1 MPWKEATRMSQRE
14 ELAMLARSQAISVA
28 ELSRRFGISRKTA
41 YKWLARSA
49 AGEGAADR
57 SRRPHGSPT
66 RTSAS
71 IEQAILSVRHDHPA
85 WGARKIAHVL
95 SRRGQTALPAVST
108 ITEILR
114 RHGLITPQATA
125 AATHWQR
132 FEHPAPNDLWQMD
145 FKGTVPVGQRPCDP
159 LTVLDDHS
167 RFNLLLQATPDK
179 TGKTVQKALIAAFRR
194 YGLPRRIN
202 MDNGSPWGI
211 ACGNSSDLSALA
223 IWMIRVG
230 IEVSFSAP
238 HHPQTNGKDERFH
251 RSLKAELL
259 SRQSFASLRQMQ
271 SAFDAWRDIYNHVR
285 PHQGIGMAVPADRY
299 QPSPRAFPER
309 LPSIHYLPGDRV
321 VRVRQRGRL
330 YYNGFQAQ
338 LSTALS
344 NHDVALRP
352 RPDTD
357 GLYDVFFS
365 HHHLTVIQLNKPR

>member
-1 MPWKEATRMSQRE
+1 MSQRE
-14 ELAMLARSQAISVA
+14 ELAMLARSQTLSVA
-28 ELSRRFGISRKTA
+28 ELARRFGVSRKTI
-41 YKWLARSA
+41 YKWRGRSA
-49 AGEGAADR
+49 TGEGAADR
-57 SRRPHGSPT
+57 SRRPHASPT
-66 RTSAS
+66 RTAAS
-71 IEQAILSVRHDHPA
+71 MEQAILDVRHDHPA

-95 SRRGQTALPAVST
+95 ARRGHTALPAIST

-114 RHGLITPQATA
+114 RHGLIAPEATA

-132 FEHPAPNDLWQMD
+132 FEHPEPNDLWQMD
-145 FKGTVPVGQRPCDP
+145 FKGTVTVGQRHCDP

-167 RFNLLLQATPDK
+167 RFNLILQATPDK

-211 ACGNSSDLSALA
+211 ACGNSSDLSAFA
-223 IWMIRVG
+223 IWVIRVG
-230 IEVSFSAP
+230 IETSFSAP
-238 HHPQTNGKDERFH
+238 HHPQTNGKEERFH

-259 SRQSFASLRQMQ
+259 SRRPFTSLAQMQ
-271 SAFDAWRDIYNHVR
+271 MAFDAWRDIYNQER

-299 QPSPRAFPER
+299 RPSPRAYPER
-309 LPSIHYLPGDRV
+309 LPSIEYLPGDLV
-321 VRVRQRGRL
+321 VRVKQRGRL
-330 YYNGFQAQ
+330 YYKGWQAQ

-352 RPDTD
+352 RPASD

-365 HHHLTVIQLNKPR
+365 HHHLTVIHLNKSR